1 MTRSGEANRTISGE
15 RHPHPRT
22 LSGHLSW
29 RVRAAP
35 EQTFVV
41 GTGSDGSMQELT
53 FANLDRR
60 ARAFAALLT
69 AVGVVKGDTVHVQLG
84 NCPEFLVG
92 LFGVAHLGAVL
103 VPTHPSA
110 TVDDVIYVTSHAGCR
125 VSVVTAEQVPVI
137 ASVAEMVPELTQIL
151 SVSGPAVGAIDVADA
166 ADVDADVD
174 PVQLD
179 GGELAAVLYTSGTS
193 GWPKGVMVTHANLLF
208 AGQSVAELFRMR
220 PADRWL
226 VTLPLSHANALIYQ
240 TMSAFVTGASV
251 ALIDRFD
258 PATWAHSGRRH
269 SATLASLFAVHAR
282 QLLAEPAT
290 ASASEAAL
298 KLRLT
303 VFAQHLQVQ
312 ERAEFE
318 RRFGTRLIQVYGLTE
333 TLAPTLCEQVYGPP
347 EPDTVGRPTS
357 WVQTRLVDDDGCTV
371 PAGVPGQLQV
381 QGVPGVTLMSGY
393 LSRPEDTERVLRDG
407 WLFTGDQMR
416 LLADGS
422 YAFLGRAEEILK
434 PGVDNVSTAEIERVL
449 LEHVSVA
456 DAAVIGIQQE
466 DQEEEIVAFVVLR
479 PGDDATTGEVFGW
492 ARERLSAHKVPHR
505 LLGIEEL
512 PRSAVGKVLRRDLR
526 QRARTP

>member
-1 MTRSGEANRTISGE
+1 MTWSGEAGRTISGK
-15 RHPHPRT
+15 RFPYPPT
-22 LSGHLSW
+22 LSGQLSW
-29 RVRAAP
+29 RVEATPKR
-35 EQTFVV
+35 TFVV
-41 GTGSDGSMQELT
+41 STGPDGLPRELT
-53 FANLDRR
+53 YADLDCR

-69 AVGVVKGDTVHVQLG
+69 ALGVAKGDTVHVQLG
-84 NCPEFLVG
+84 NCPDFLVC
-92 LFGVAHLGAVL
+92 LFGAAHLGAVL

-125 VSVVTAEQVPVI
+125 VSVVNTEQVPVI

-151 SVSGPAVGAIDVADA
+151 SVGGPAEGATDLA
-166 ADVDADVD
+166 AAGDLDADIGPAPLEGSD
-174 PVQLD
+174 
-179 GGELAAVLYTSGTS
+179 LAAVLYTSGTS

-208 AGQSVAELFRMR
+208 AGQSVAELFRVR

-226 VTLPLSHANALIYQ
+226 VTLPLSHANALNYQ

-258 PATWAHSGRRH
+258 PATWAQSGRRH

-282 QLLAEPAT
+282 QLLAAPR
-290 ASASEAAL
+290 SAEEAAL
-298 KLRLT
+298 NLRLT
-303 VFAQHLQVQ
+303 VFAQHLQAQ
-312 ERAEFE
+312 ERAELE
-318 RRFGTRLIQVYGLTE
+318 RRFRTRLIQVFGLTE

-357 WVQTRLVDDDGCTV
+357 WVQTKLVDEIGRTV

-381 QGVPGVTLMSGY
+381 QGVPGLTLMAGY
-393 LSRPEDTERVLRDG
+393 LSRPEDTERVLHDG
-407 WLFTGDQMR
+407 WFSTGDQMR
-416 LLADGS
+416 LLPDGS
-422 YAFLGRAEEILK
+422 YAFLGRGEEILK

-449 LEHVSVA
+449 LEHVSVT

-479 PGDDATTGEVFGW
+479 PGDDATTGEVFAW

-526 QRARTP
+526 QRAGAP